1 MCCGR
6 NLLRFC
12 DRASRR
18 KPVVCPS
25 MANPR
30 SSHATSPVLLGPLF
44 ISIVDLAFAPWI
56 YSVGGRSRF
65 LPVWAGAGIAQ
76 TPAGPY
82 TIHVWFSPSPSG
94 SRILPS
100 ASISGSAY
108 VCTPTGKRYTLKVTG
123 GAIGR
128 IWKDMDGHSFRLYAS
143 NRPFFASVTGD
154 HRPRLNFSG
163 SWVGPNL
170 QMDDEGTIAQ
180 AFLADGSLSPG
191 PGLGGSHIKEKAV
204 PITFTETSSWWRGS
218 CGKP

>member
-1 MCCGR
+1 MDLFGGR
-6 NLLRFC
+6 
-12 DRASRR
+12 A
-18 KPVVCPS
+18 V
-25 MANPR
+25 A
-30 SSHATSPVLLGPLF
+30 VL
-44 ISIVDLAFAPWI
+44 A
-56 YSVGGRSRF
+56 SVG
-65 LPVWAGAGIAQ
+65 GAGIAQ

-143 NRPFFASVTGD
+143 NGPFFVSVTGD